1 MGGGRGSSPNIEE
14 EMKTLTLD
22 EWKAQQKKEGP
33 KFNLRKAGEGS
44 DIDPKWRKRL
54 CTSREQTDKRSWTST
69 LLSPRTITV
78 VEAEAVEVEAV
89 EIAGT
94 VEIAVIVE
102 TAGTVET
109 VASSVSA
116 ARGLKEK
123 VANANVVH
131 QGKREMLLPAVEG
144 IVEAVAVVETAV
156 VEEEEEAAS
165 RNLTWTKRLSL
176 PWDRSSRSKKP
187 KMCEHGVDENMPCTV
202 LTTYI

>member
-1 MGGGRGSSPNIEE
+1 MGEKALI
-14 EMKTLTLD
+14 LTLSGR
-22 EWKAQQKKEGP
+22 KPPSTRRKTKSRVRKK
-33 KFNLRKAGEGS
+33 R
-44 DIDPKWRKRL
+44 RKRL

-144 IVEAVAVVETAV
+144 IAEVVAVVETAV

-176 PWDRSSRSKKP
+176 PWDRSVKDRKAEIVRTWRGREHAMYCTHYLHLERSYDLLILCRK
-187 KMCEHGVDENMPCTV
+187 HSTRR
-202 LTTYI
+202 T